1 MAEQGNFKKRQ
12 TAYKLCISQIM
23 SGEQS
28 FDDSTGYFSILLRD
42 AAGQVIN
49 VSKINIIAN
58 VVDKYVSSGEKK
70 YSSVTLDDATEQI
83 RVKTFGEE
91 ISKIG
96 GIAIG
101 DTISVVGS
109 LRIFNDEVYII
120 PEIARLADPKWLYV
134 RKLEIARQFGNIE
147 KADHNNVQ
155 TSKEEDSPA
164 EEVEQMD
171 IQEGKVSNSV
181 KIESAD
187 LKNKII
193 NKMKENNE
201 EISIEKL
208 ILALNEPIEQINSS
222 INELLDSNVVY
233 EPKPGTLRLL

>member
-1 MAEQGNFKKRQ
+1 MAEFKKRQ

-28 FDDSTGYFSILLRD
+28 FDESTGYFSILLRD
-42 AAGQVIN
+42 MASQVIN

-70 YSSVTLDDATEQI
+70 YSSLTLDDATEQI

-91 ISKIG
+91 ISKVG
-96 GIAIG
+96 AIAIG
-101 DTISVVGS
+101 DTVSVIGS

-120 PEIARLADPKWLYV
+120 PEIVRLADPKWLYV
-134 RKLEIARQFGNIE
+134 RKLEIASQFGNIE
-147 KADHNNVQ
+147 KADHSNIQ
-155 TSKEEDSPA
+155 TSEGENNSA
-164 EEVEQMD
+164 EEIEQMD
-171 IQEGKVSNSV
+171 IQEGKVSNPV

-193 NKMKENNE
+193 SRIKENNE